1 MLFLT
6 SLISLI
12 LFSHC
17 ISGTAVSSEINQT
30 HRGKSLVGD
39 TTALPGITKEYGP
52 GRCTLCH
59 AFDKATK
66 SHYFIGPNL
75 SGITDRAGERLKDP
89 RYHLGHP
96 QARKTVIQEAYPG
109 AGTATTALEYIAESL
124 LCVSCYVVPGY
135 GLPGTHD
142 RASPEI
148 EVTQSPYNLRLNELV
163 AIISWLY
170 VNDGKAPPAIPTIE
184 AALSKFLTPLEHRRL
199 TGPPPDP
206 LPMKNPIV
214 LASGEESLEDMF
226 TKAQCVACHVI
237 PGIPQATGSIGPT
250 LNMGSVVE
258 QRLKD
263 SEYKGTAHTPREYV
277 IESILYPRQYVA
289 QGHRDNVMPTVY
301 GSKLTTLAVER
312 MADYLL
318 TLRTG
323 QQPTVPKIEK
333 PQVMPPFFPPFFPL
347 YRLAISLSLH
357 DAYAESYAKLLTA
370 AGEEPLLDI
379 FEPGRE
385 AIRFVWYRTQHHPI
399 IVRLDIDGGN
409 ILITSKEL
417 GGWNSEEEPF
427 HLLKSEK
434 QSLTKQEWQSVKKLF
449 DRARFW
455 DLGHNHRPDIKDGA
469 GWLTERVDGNRYHV
483 VHMWSPEMGLY
494 REACLNLLKLSNL
507 PLDPIY

>member
-1 MLFLT
+1 
-6 SLISLI
+6 
-12 LFSHC
+12 
-17 ISGTAVSSEINQT
+17 
-30 HRGKSLVGD
+30 
-39 TTALPGITKEYGP
+39 
-52 GRCTLCH
+52 
-59 AFDKATK
+59 
-66 SHYFIGPNL
+66 
-75 SGITDRAGERLKDP
+75 
-89 RYHLGHP
+89 
-96 QARKTVIQEAYPG
+96 
-109 AGTATTALEYIAESL
+109 
-124 LCVSCYVVPGY
+124 
-135 GLPGTHD
+135 
-142 RASPEI
+142 
-148 EVTQSPYNLRLNELV
+148 
-163 AIISWLY
+163 
-170 VNDGKAPPAIPTIE
+170 
-184 AALSKFLTPLEHRRL
+184 
-199 TGPPPDP
+199 
-206 LPMKNPIV
+206 
-214 LASGEESLEDMF
+214 
-226 TKAQCVACHVI
+226 
-237 PGIPQATGSIGPT
+237 
-250 LNMGSVVE
+250 
-258 QRLKD
+258 
-263 SEYKGTAHTPREYV
+263 
-277 IESILYPRQYVA
+277 
-289 QGHRDNVMPTVY
+289 
-301 GSKLTTLAVER
+301 

-333 PQVMPPFFPPFFPL
+333 PQVMPPFFPL

-385 AIRFVWYRTQHHPI
+385 VIRFVWYRTQHHPI